1 MSLSIN
7 RAADALLGGGIIAYP
22 TEGVFGLGC
31 MPDDTQA
38 LTRLIEIKQR
48 DPAKGLILIAAN
60 ADQLKGWVADQD
72 LAKLPAPDPDQPTT
86 WIARAGPNAGVLIRG
101 EHEGIAVRLTTHS
114 VAAAICDA
122 VDSPITS
129 TSANL
134 ANAPVVRNRIALIKS
149 FGALVDY
156 VVPGD
161 CGPASGPSEIRNL
174 DDGSLLRPGTQ

>member
-1 MSLSIN
+1 MSLPIN
-7 RAADALLGGGIIAYP
+7 RAADVLLGGGIIAYP

-31 MPDDTQA
+31 MPDNPQA

-48 DPAKGLILIAAN
+48 DPAKGLILVAAN
-60 ADQLKGWVADQD
+60 VDQLKGWVVDED
-72 LAKLPAPDPDQPTT
+72 LEKLPAPNADSPTT
-86 WIARAGPNAGVLIRG
+86 WIARPGPNVGVLVRG
-101 EHEGIAVRLTTHS
+101 EHEGIAVRLTTNP
-114 VAAAICDA
+114 VAAAICDK
-122 VDSPITS
+122 VESPITS

-161 CGPASGPSEIRNL
+161 CGPADGPSEIRNL
-174 DDGSLLRPGTQ
+174 DDGSLLRPGNQ

>member
-7 RAADALLGGGIIAYP
+7 RAADVLLGGGIIAYP

-31 MPDDTQA
+31 MPDDLQA
-38 LTRLIEIKQR
+38 ITRLIEIKQR
-48 DPAKGLILIAAN
+48 DPAKGLILIAAKL
-60 ADQLKGWVADQD
+60 DQLKDWVAEED
-72 LAKLPAPDPDQPTT
+72 LERLPTPDPGRPTT
-86 WIARAGPNAGVLIRG
+86 WIARPGRNAGPLLRG
-101 EHEGIAVRLTTHS
+101 GNEGIAVRLTTNA
-114 VAAAICDA
+114 VAAAICDK

-134 ANAPVVRNRIALIKS
+134 AHMPVVRNRIALIKS

-161 CGPASGPSEIRNL
+161 CGPADGPSEIRRL
-174 DDGSLLRPGTQ
+174 DDGSLLRPGNK

>member
-7 RAADALLGGGIIAYP
+7 RAADVLLGGGIIAYP

-31 MPDDTQA
+31 MPDDLQA

-60 ADQLKGWVADQD
+60 IEQLRGWVANED
-72 LAKLPAPDPDQPTT
+72 LERIPAPDPNRPTT
-86 WIARAGPNAGVLIRG
+86 WIARPGPNVGVLLRG
-101 EHEGIAVRLTTHS
+101 DHAGIAVRLTTNA
-114 VAAAICDA
+114 VAAAISDK

-134 ANAPVVRNRIALIKS
+134 ANAPVVRNRIALIQS

-161 CGPASGPSEIRNL
+161 CGPADGPSEIRML
-174 DDGSLLRPGTQ
+174 DDGSLLRPG

>member
-1 MSLSIN
+1 MSLPIN
-7 RAADALLGGGIIAYP
+7 RAADVLLGGGIIAYP

-31 MPDDTQA
+31 MPDDLQA

-48 DPAKGLILIAAN
+48 NPAKGLILIAASTE
-60 ADQLKGWVADQD
+60 QLRGWVADED
-72 LAKLPAPDPDQPTT
+72 LERLPLPRADRPTT
-86 WIARAGPNAGVLIRG
+86 WIGRPGPNAGVLLRG
-101 EHEGIAVRLTTHS
+101 ENPGIAVRLTTNP
-114 VAAAICDA
+114 VAAAICDK

-156 VVPGD
+156 VVPGV
-161 CGPASGPSEIRNL
+161 CGPADGPSEIRKL
-174 DDGSLLRPGTQ
+174 DDGSLLRPGH

>member
-1 MSLSIN
+1 MSLSID

-31 MPDDTQA
+31 MPDDLTA

-48 DPAKGLILIAAN
+48 DPAKGLILIAARL
-60 ADQLKGWVADQD
+60 DQLKDWVTEED
-72 LAKLPAPDPDQPTT
+72 LERLPAPDPDRPTS
-86 WIARAGPNAGVLIRG
+86 WIARPGPNAGALLRG
-101 EHEGIAVRLTTHS
+101 DHAGIAVRLTTHAI
-114 VAAAICDA
+114 AAAICDK

-134 ANAPVVRNRIALIKS
+134 AKSPVVRNRIALIKS

-161 CGPASGPSEIRNL
+161 CGPASGPSEIRSL
-174 DDGSLLRPGTQ
+174 HDGSLLRPGNE

>member
-1 MSLSIN
+1 MTLPIN
-7 RAADALLGGGIIAYP
+7 RAADVLLGGGIIAYP

-31 MPDDTQA
+31 MPDDPQA
-38 LTRLIEIKQR
+38 LARLIEIKQR

-60 ADQLKGWVADQD
+60 VEQLKDWVSDED
-72 LAKLPAPDPDQPTT
+72 LERLPAPDVDRPTT
-86 WIARAGPNAGVLIRG
+86 WIARPGPNVGDLLRG
-101 EHEGIAVRLTTHS
+101 HHAGIAIRLTTHP
-114 VAAAICDA
+114 VAAAICDK

-129 TSANL
+129 TSANP

-161 CGPASGPSEIRNL
+161 CGTAGGPSEIRKL
-174 DDGSLLRPGTQ
+174 DDGTLLRPGH